1 MIGGENAMQWMYSLL
16 GMRGNGGIWS
26 KIVNGMNKQGKRG
39 TTLSLIALGVGA
51 LAFGMRR
58 MNQR

>member
-1 MIGGENAMQWMYSLL
+1 MQWINSLL
-16 GMRGNGGIWS
+16 GRRGNGGMWS
-26 KIVNGMNKQGKRG
+26 RMITNMNRRNTRG

-51 LAFGMRR
+51 AAYGMRR